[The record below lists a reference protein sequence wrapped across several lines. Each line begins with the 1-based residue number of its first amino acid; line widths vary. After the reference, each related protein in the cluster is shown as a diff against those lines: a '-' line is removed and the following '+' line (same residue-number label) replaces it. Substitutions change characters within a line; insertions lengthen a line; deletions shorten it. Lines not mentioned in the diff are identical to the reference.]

1 MKKRIQLVVL
11 AMSVFFIGACGKQTT
26 DTTSDRSLTVVTTFY
41 PMYEFTK
48 QVVGSEGTVS
58 LLIPAGTEPHDY
70 EPSAKDMAKIVQA
83 DAFVYNSDALESWVD
98 QVSDNI
104 DTKKTAVIQ
113 AAKGITLLDEAE
125 EEGLDTH
132 DHVKD
137 PHVWLDPVLAKQ
149 EVVTIA
155 EQLSKKYPAKKAVF
169 MSNAAAY
176 TQKLD
181 QLHQSYEQAFASAK
195 NKTFVVQHAAFG
207 YLAKRYGLTQAAIS
221 GVSSDQEPSP
231 SKLAELNAYVQK
243 HDVQVIYM
251 EDNASSKVAET
262 LAQETNVSLAVLNT
276 LESLTKEQQEN
287 GESYLSVMEQN
298 LQALKE
304 SIR

>member
-1 MKKRIQLVVL
+1 MKKRIQLVLL

-48 QVVGSEGTVS
+48 QVVGSEGTVT

-70 EPSAKDMAKIVQA
+70 ESSAKDMAKIVQA

-113 AAKGITLLDEAE
+113 AAKGITLLDEA
-125 EEGLDTH
+125 GHDTH

-181 QLHQSYEQAFASAK
+181 QLHQSYEQAFDSAK

-231 SKLAELNAYVQK
+231 SKLAELKAYVQK
-243 HDVQVIYM
+243 HDVKVIYM
-251 EDNASSKVAET
+251 EDNASSKVAEA

-276 LESLTKEQQEN
+276 LESLTKEQQKN